1 MSESPPAGAPAPAR
15 LSWVRRFARFMMMRQ
30 AARRS
35 AMFYLLT
42 AALGFVLVGG
52 ILFPDWLRARPMFFL
67 IFWLICASL
76 TMIAMVLACLD
87 LILVRVA
94 SRVAQ
99 RALRA
104 QYQIDEESR

>member
-1 MSESPPAGAPAPAR
+1 
-15 LSWVRRFARFMMMRQ
+15 
-30 AARRS
+30 
-35 AMFYLLT
+35 
-42 AALGFVLVGG
+42 
-52 ILFPDWLRARPMFFL
+52 MFFL